1 MQLVVELV
9 HGHDTPSESDP
20 GEGIK
25 TAFIRAGS
33 KLWRVFVYT
42 CQGKSEYFAYLTRTS
57 IFFQSLHTMRLFLS
71 AREKTSNHFLA

>member
-1 MQLVVELV
+1 MQLVEELV

-33 KLWRVFVYT
+33 KLCLCIRVKERVNT
-42 CQGKSEYFAYLTRTS
+42 
-57 IFFQSLHTMRLFLS
+57 LHI
-71 AREKTSNHFLA
+71 